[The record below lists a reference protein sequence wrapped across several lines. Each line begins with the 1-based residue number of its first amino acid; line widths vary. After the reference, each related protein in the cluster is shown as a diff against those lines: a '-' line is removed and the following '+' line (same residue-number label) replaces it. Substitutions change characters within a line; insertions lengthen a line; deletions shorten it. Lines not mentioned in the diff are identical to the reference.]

1 MEQAPANPPPM
12 METEMRDII
21 SQIDQA
27 INTQS
32 QDTTVKAQAMKTHAN
47 RDISPLP
54 YQQVTTMDSHL
65 RDIPRMKPPNFID
78 LRLMKTLKNSS
89 MSSTRYYIIWGCLQ
103 VRRLS
108 WTHINSRILV
118 KLDMFNGGIIGR

>member
-1 MEQAPANPPPM
+1 MNTRRNAARRLEEEVSNAEAPPHGDQVPPLEEDANVEQAPANPPPM

-65 RDIPRMKPPNFID
+65 RYSSRMNPPTFYGSKVD
-78 LRLMKTLKNSS
+78 
-89 MSSTRYYIIWGCLQ
+89 
-103 VRRLS
+103 
-108 WTHINSRILV
+108 
-118 KLDMFNGGIIGR
+118 